1 MAFIDSGW
9 DSGPTAGKGT
19 PKMGRY
25 KNTDDTLSTILGDT
39 YFDDTIVALNATVG
53 DFIFYVGSDG
63 SSIMIVSTVTDNTD
77 ISTSAL
83 VLD

>member
-1 MAFIDSGW
+1 MAFIASGW
-9 DSGPTAGKGT
+9 DSGPLAAKGT

-39 YFDDTIVALNATVG
+39 YFDSTIVALNATVG

-63 SSIMIVSTVTDNTD
+63 SSIMKVTVVTSNTD
-77 ISTSAL
+77 ISTAAI
-83 VLD
+83 D